1 MHKKLLVTAYFV
13 IAALLQTLAGNFPLS
28 FFAFPLNVIV
38 AVIWIYSL
46 WRLYKEGNKLPI
58 TRFLLSSR
66 TSVLS
71 ILLLIGGSLVIGLFP
86 QLSEAEADSIPG
98 VLASLGCYNF
108 MTSWIFIAI
117 LFLLLSNLA
126 MVIIHAFY
134 HCVPAKKRF
143 ILNHL
148 GLWLALFAGF
158 FGSSDV
164 QTLRIP
170 LYAGQPGREAYSMD
184 GKAYYLDYE
193 LELYSFNTEYYPN
206 GMPSR
211 FAADVRIGNRRTTLE
226 VNHPHSYRLG
236 EDIYL
241 TGYDTHNMGNTQY
254 CILQIVRQPWKYVMV
269 VGILMILTGAVLLFI
284 NGPKKLKHDN
294 LG

>member
-13 IAALLQTLAGNFPLS
+13 IAALLQTMTGNFPLS
-28 FFAFPLNVIV
+28 FFAFPLNVII
-38 AVIWIYSL
+38 AVIWVYLL
-46 WRLYKEGNKLPI
+46 WRLYKEGNKLPL

-66 TSVLS
+66 TSILS

-86 QLSEAEADSIPG
+86 QLSEAEAASISG
-98 VLASLGCYNF
+98 VPASLGCYNF

-126 MVIIHAFY
+126 MVVIHAFY
-134 HCVPAKKRF
+134 HRVPAKKRF
-143 ILNHL
+143 LLNHL
-148 GLWLALFAGF
+148 GLWFALFAGF

-211 FAADVRIGNRRTTLE
+211 FAADVRIGEQRTTLE

-241 TGYDTHNMGNTQY
+241 TGYDTRNVGNTRY

-269 VGILMILTGAVLLFI
+269 TGILMMLAGAVLLFI
-284 NGPKKLKHDN
+284 NGPKKAKS
-294 LG
+294 

>member
-13 IAALLQTLAGNFPLS
+13 IAALLQTMTGNFPLS

-38 AVIWIYSL
+38 AVIWGYLL
-46 WRLYKEGNKLPI
+46 WRLYKEGNKLPL

-66 TSVLS
+66 TSILS
-71 ILLLIGGSLVIGLFP
+71 ILLLVGGSLVIGLFP
-86 QLSEAEADSIPG
+86 QLSEAEAASISG
-98 VLASLGCYNF
+98 VPASLGCYNF

-126 MVIIHAFY
+126 MVVIHAFY
-134 HCVPAKKRF
+134 HRVPAKKRF
-143 ILNHL
+143 LLNHL

-211 FAADVRIGNRRTTLE
+211 FAADVRIGEQRTTLE

-241 TGYDTHNMGNTQY
+241 TGYDTRNVGNTQY
-254 CILQIVRQPWKYVMV
+254 
-269 VGILMILTGAVLLFI
+269 
-284 NGPKKLKHDN
+284 
-294 LG
+294 

>member
-13 IAALLQTLAGNFPLS
+13 IAALLQTMTGNFPLS

-38 AVIWIYSL
+38 AVIWVYLL
-46 WRLYKEGNKLPI
+46 WRLYKEGNKLPL

-66 TSVLS
+66 TSILS
-71 ILLLIGGSLVIGLFP
+71 ILLLVGGSLVIGLFP
-86 QLSEAEADSIPG
+86 QLSEAEAASISG
-98 VLASLGCYNF
+98 VPASLGCYNF

-126 MVIIHAFY
+126 MVVIHA
-134 HCVPAKKRF
+134 
-143 ILNHL
+143 
-148 GLWLALFAGF
+148 F

-206 GMPSR
+206 GMPSH
-211 FAADVRIGNRRTTLE
+211 FAADVRIGEQRTTLE

-241 TGYDTHNMGNTQY
+241 TGYDTRNVGNTRY

-269 VGILMILTGAVLLFI
+269 TGILMMLAGAVLLFI
-284 NGPKKLKHDN
+284 NGPKKAKS
-294 LG
+294 

>member
-13 IAALLQTLAGNFPLS
+13 IAALLQTMTGNFPLS

-38 AVIWIYSL
+38 AVIWVYLL
-46 WRLYKEGNKLPI
+46 WRLYREGNKLPL

-66 TSVLS
+66 TSILS

-86 QLSEAEADSIPG
+86 QLSEAEAASISG
-98 VLASLGCYNF
+98 VPASLGCYNF
-108 MTSWIFIAI
+108 MTSWVFIAI

-126 MVIIHAFY
+126 MVVIHAFY
-134 HCVPAKKRF
+134 HRVPAKKRF
-143 ILNHL
+143 LLNHL
-148 GLWLALFAGF
+148 GVWFALFAGF

-211 FAADVRIGNRRTTLE
+211 FAADVRIGEQRTTLE

-241 TGYDTHNMGNTQY
+241 TGYDTRNVGNTRY

-269 VGILMILTGAVLLFI
+269 TGILMMLAGAVLLFI
-284 NGPKKLKHDN
+284 NGPKKVKS
-294 LG
+294 

>member
-13 IAALLQTLAGNFPLS
+13 IAALLQTMTGNFPLS

-38 AVIWIYSL
+38 AVIWVYLL
-46 WRLYKEGNKLPI
+46 WRLYKEGNKLPL

-66 TSVLS
+66 TSILS

-86 QLSEAEADSIPG
+86 QLSEAEAASISG
-98 VLASLGCYNF
+98 VPASLGCYNF

-126 MVIIHAFY
+126 MVVIHAFY
-134 HCVPAKKRF
+134 HRVPAKKRF
-143 ILNHL
+143 LLNHL
-148 GLWLALFAGF
+148 GFWLALFAGF

-211 FAADVRIGNRRTTLE
+211 FAADVRIGEQRTTLE

-241 TGYDTHNMGNTQY
+241 TGYDTRNVGNTRY

-269 VGILMILTGAVLLFI
+269 TGILMMLAGAVLLFI
-284 NGPKKLKHDN
+284 NGPKKTKS
-294 LG
+294 

>member
-1 MHKKLLVTAYFV
+1 MC
-13 IAALLQTLAGNFPLS
+13 IRDS
-28 FFAFPLNVIV
+28 F
-38 AVIWIYSL
+38 
-46 WRLYKEGNKLPI
+46 
-58 TRFLLSSR
+58 
-66 TSVLS
+66 
-71 ILLLIGGSLVIGLFP
+71 
-86 QLSEAEADSIPG
+86 
-98 VLASLGCYNF
+98 
-108 MTSWIFIAI
+108 
-117 LFLLLSNLA
+117 
-126 MVIIHAFY
+126 
-134 HCVPAKKRF
+134 
-143 ILNHL
+143 

-269 VGILMILTGAVLLFI
+269 VGILMMLTGAVLLFI

>member
-13 IAALLQTLAGNFPLS
+13 IAALLQTMTGNFPLS

-38 AVIWIYSL
+38 AVIWVYLL
-46 WRLYKEGNKLPI
+46 WRLYREGNKLPL

-66 TSVLS
+66 TSILS

-86 QLSEAEADSIPG
+86 QLSEAEAASISG
-98 VLASLGCYNF
+98 VPASLGCYNF
-108 MTSWIFIAI
+108 MTSWVFIAI
-117 LFLLLSNLA
+117 LFLLLSNLT
-126 MVIIHAFY
+126 MVVIHAFY
-134 HCVPAKKRF
+134 HRVPEKKRF
-143 ILNHL
+143 LLNHL
-148 GLWLALFAGF
+148 GVWFALFAGF

-211 FAADVRIGNRRTTLE
+211 FAADVRIGEQRTALE

-241 TGYDTHNMGNTQY
+241 TGYDTRNVGNTRY

-269 VGILMILTGAVLLFI
+269 TGILMMLAGAVLLFI
-284 NGPKKLKHDN
+284 NGPKKAKS
-294 LG
+294 

>member
-13 IAALLQTLAGNFPLS
+13 IAALLQTMTGNFPLS

-38 AVIWIYSL
+38 AVIWVYLL
-46 WRLYKEGNKLPI
+46 WRLYREGNKLPL

-66 TSVLS
+66 TSILS

-86 QLSEAEADSIPG
+86 QLSEAEAASISG
-98 VLASLGCYNF
+98 VPASLGCYNF
-108 MTSWIFIAI
+108 MTSWVFIAI
-117 LFLLLSNLA
+117 LFLLLSNLT
-126 MVIIHAFY
+126 MVVIHAFY
-134 HCVPAKKRF
+134 HRVPAKKRF
-143 ILNHL
+143 LLNHL
-148 GLWLALFAGF
+148 GVWFALFAGF

-170 LYAGQPGREAYSMD
+170 LYAEQPGREAYSMD

-211 FAADVRIGNRRTTLE
+211 FAADVRIGEQRTTLE

-241 TGYDTHNMGNTQY
+241 TGYDTHNVGNTRY

-269 VGILMILTGAVLLFI
+269 TGILMMLAGAVLLFI
-284 NGPKKLKHDN
+284 NGPKKAKS
-294 LG
+294 

>member
-13 IAALLQTLAGNFPLS
+13 IAALLQTMTGNFPLS

-38 AVIWIYSL
+38 AVIWVYLL
-46 WRLYKEGNKLPI
+46 WRLYREGNKLPL

-66 TSVLS
+66 TSILS

-86 QLSEAEADSIPG
+86 QLSEAEAASISG
-98 VLASLGCYNF
+98 VPASLGCYNF
-108 MTSWIFIAI
+108 MTSWVFIAI
-117 LFLLLSNLA
+117 LFLLLSNLT
-126 MVIIHAFY
+126 MVVIHAFY
-134 HCVPAKKRF
+134 HRVPEKKRF
-143 ILNHL
+143 LLNPL
-148 GLWLALFAGF
+148 GVWFALFAGF

-211 FAADVRIGNRRTTLE
+211 FAADVRIGEQRTTLE

-241 TGYDTHNMGNTQY
+241 TGYDTRNVGNTRY

-269 VGILMILTGAVLLFI
+269 TGILMMLAGAVLLFI
-284 NGPKKLKHDN
+284 NGPKKVKS
-294 LG
+294 

>member
-13 IAALLQTLAGNFPLS
+13 IAALLQTMTGNFPLS
-28 FFAFPLNVIV
+28 FFALPLNVIV
-38 AVIWIYSL
+38 AVIWVYLL
-46 WRLYKEGNKLPI
+46 WRLYREGNKLPL

-66 TSVLS
+66 TSILS

-86 QLSEAEADSIPG
+86 QLSEAEAASISG
-98 VLASLGCYNF
+98 VPASLGCYNF
-108 MTSWIFIAI
+108 MTSWVFIAI
-117 LFLLLSNLA
+117 LFLLLSNLT
-126 MVIIHAFY
+126 MVVIHAFY
-134 HCVPAKKRF
+134 HRVPEKKRF
-143 ILNHL
+143 LLNHL
-148 GLWLALFAGF
+148 GVWFALFAGF

-211 FAADVRIGNRRTTLE
+211 FAADVRIGEQRTTLE

-241 TGYDTHNMGNTQY
+241 TGYDTRNVGNTRY

-269 VGILMILTGAVLLFI
+269 TGILMMLAGAVLLFI
-284 NGPKKLKHDN
+284 NGPKKVKS
-294 LG
+294 

>member
-1 MHKKLLVTAYFV
+1 
-13 IAALLQTLAGNFPLS
+13 
-28 FFAFPLNVIV
+28 
-38 AVIWIYSL
+38 
-46 WRLYKEGNKLPI
+46 
-58 TRFLLSSR
+58 
-66 TSVLS
+66 
-71 ILLLIGGSLVIGLFP
+71 
-86 QLSEAEADSIPG
+86 
-98 VLASLGCYNF
+98 

-126 MVIIHAFY
+126 MVVIHAFY
-134 HCVPAKKRF
+134 HRVPAKKRF
-143 ILNHL
+143 LLNHL
-148 GLWLALFAGF
+148 GLWFALFAGF

-211 FAADVRIGNRRTTLE
+211 FAADVRIGEQRTTLE

-241 TGYDTHNMGNTQY
+241 TGYDTRNVGNTRY

-269 VGILMILTGAVLLFI
+269 TGILMMLAGAVLLFI
-284 NGPKKLKHDN
+284 DGPKKAKS
-294 LG
+294 

>member
-13 IAALLQTLAGNFPLS
+13 IAALLQTMTGNFPLS

-38 AVIWIYSL
+38 AVIWVYLL
-46 WRLYKEGNKLPI
+46 WRLYREGNKLPL

-66 TSVLS
+66 TSILS

-86 QLSEAEADSIPG
+86 QLSEAEAASISG
-98 VLASLGCYNF
+98 VPASLGCYNF
-108 MTSWIFIAI
+108 MTSWVFIAI

-126 MVIIHAFY
+126 MVVIHAFY
-134 HCVPAKKRF
+134 HRVLAKKRF
-143 ILNHL
+143 LLNHL
-148 GLWLALFAGF
+148 GVWFALFAGF

-211 FAADVRIGNRRTTLE
+211 FAADVRIGEQRTTLE

-241 TGYDTHNMGNTQY
+241 TGYDTRNVGNTRY

-269 VGILMILTGAVLLFI
+269 TGILMMLAGAVLLFI
-284 NGPKKLKHDN
+284 NGPKKVKS
-294 LG
+294 

>member
-1 MHKKLLVTAYFV
+1 M
-13 IAALLQTLAGNFPLS
+13 
-28 FFAFPLNVIV
+28 IV
-38 AVIWIYSL
+38 AVIWVYLL
-46 WRLYKEGNKLPI
+46 WRLYKEGNKLPL

-66 TSVLS
+66 TSILS

-86 QLSEAEADSIPG
+86 QLSEAEAASISG
-98 VLASLGCYNF
+98 VPASLGCYNF

-126 MVIIHAFY
+126 MVVIHAFY
-134 HCVPAKKRF
+134 HRVPAKKRF
-143 ILNHL
+143 LLNHL

-184 GKAYYLDYE
+184 GNAYYLDYE

-211 FAADVRIGNRRTTLE
+211 FAADVRIGEQRTTLE

-241 TGYDTHNMGNTQY
+241 TGYDTRNVGNTRY

-269 VGILMILTGAVLLFI
+269 TGILMMLAGAVLLFI
-284 NGPKKLKHDN
+284 NGPKKAKS
-294 LG
+294 

>member
-1 MHKKLLVTAYFV
+1 M
-13 IAALLQTLAGNFPLS
+13 
-28 FFAFPLNVIV
+28 
-38 AVIWIYSL
+38 
-46 WRLYKEGNKLPI
+46 
-58 TRFLLSSR
+58 
-66 TSVLS
+66 
-71 ILLLIGGSLVIGLFP
+71 VIGLFP
-86 QLSEAEADSIPG
+86 KLSEAEAASISG
-98 VLASLGCYNF
+98 VPASLGCYNF
-108 MTSWIFIAI
+108 MTSWVFIAI
-117 LFLLLSNLA
+117 LFLLLSNLT
-126 MVIIHAFY
+126 MVVIHAFY
-134 HCVPAKKRF
+134 HRVPEKKRF
-143 ILNHL
+143 LLNHL
-148 GLWLALFAGF
+148 GVWFALFAGF

-211 FAADVRIGNRRTTLE
+211 FAADVRIGEQRTTLE

-241 TGYDTHNMGNTQY
+241 TGYDTRNVGNTRY

-269 VGILMILTGAVLLFI
+269 TGILMMLAGAVLLFI
-284 NGPKKLKHDN
+284 NGPKKVKS
-294 LG
+294 

>member
-1 MHKKLLVTAYFV
+1 
-13 IAALLQTLAGNFPLS
+13 
-28 FFAFPLNVIV
+28 
-38 AVIWIYSL
+38 
-46 WRLYKEGNKLPI
+46 
-58 TRFLLSSR
+58 
-66 TSVLS
+66 
-71 ILLLIGGSLVIGLFP
+71 
-86 QLSEAEADSIPG
+86 
-98 VLASLGCYNF
+98 

-170 LYAGQPGREAYSMD
+170 LYTGQPGREAYSMD

-241 TGYDTHNMGNTQY
+241 TGYDTRNMGNTRY

-269 VGILMILTGAVLLFI
+269 VGILMMLTGAVLLFI

>member
-46 WRLYKEGNKLPI
+46 WRLYKEGNKLPL

-108 MTSWIFIAI
+108 MISWIFIAI

-170 LYAGQPGREAYSMD
+170 LYAG
-184 GKAYYLDYE
+184 
-193 LELYSFNTEYYPN
+193 
-206 GMPSR
+206 
-211 FAADVRIGNRRTTLE
+211 
-226 VNHPHSYRLG
+226 
-236 EDIYL
+236 
-241 TGYDTHNMGNTQY
+241 
-254 CILQIVRQPWKYVMV
+254 
-269 VGILMILTGAVLLFI
+269 
-284 NGPKKLKHDN
+284 
-294 LG
+294 

>member
-13 IAALLQTLAGNFPLS
+13 IAALLQTMTGNFPLS

-38 AVIWIYSL
+38 AVIWVYLL
-46 WRLYKEGNKLPI
+46 WRLYREGNKLPL

-66 TSVLS
+66 TSILS

-86 QLSEAEADSIPG
+86 QLSEAEAASISG
-98 VLASLGCYNF
+98 VPASLGCYNL
-108 MTSWIFIAI
+108 MTSWVFIAI
-117 LFLLLSNLA
+117 LFLLLSNLT
-126 MVIIHAFY
+126 MVVIHAFY
-134 HCVPAKKRF
+134 HRVPEKKRF
-143 ILNHL
+143 LLNHL
-148 GLWLALFAGF
+148 GVWFALFAGF

-211 FAADVRIGNRRTTLE
+211 FAADVRIGEQRTALE

-241 TGYDTHNMGNTQY
+241 TGYDTRNVGNTRY

-269 VGILMILTGAVLLFI
+269 TGILMMLAGAVLLFI
-284 NGPKKLKHDN
+284 NGPKKAKS
-294 LG
+294 

>member
-38 AVIWIYSL
+38 AVIWVYLL
-46 WRLYKEGNKLPI
+46 WRLYREGNKLPL

-66 TSVLS
+66 TSILS

-86 QLSEAEADSIPG
+86 QLSEAEAASISG
-98 VLASLGCYNF
+98 VPASLGCYNF
-108 MTSWIFIAI
+108 MTSWVFIAI
-117 LFLLLSNLA
+117 LFLLLSNLT
-126 MVIIHAFY
+126 MVVIHAFY
-134 HCVPAKKRF
+134 HRVPEKKRF
-143 ILNHL
+143 LLNHL
-148 GLWLALFAGF
+148 GVWFALFAGF

-211 FAADVRIGNRRTTLE
+211 FAADVRIGEQRTTLE

-241 TGYDTHNMGNTQY
+241 TGYDTRNVGNTRY

-269 VGILMILTGAVLLFI
+269 TGILMMLAGAVLLFI
-284 NGPKKLKHDN
+284 NGPKKVKS
-294 LG
+294 

>member
-46 WRLYKEGNKLPI
+46 WRLYKEGNKLPL

-86 QLSEAEADSIPG
+86 QLSEAEADSILG

-143 ILNHL
+143 ILNHF

-241 TGYDTHNMGNTQY
+241 TGYDTHNMGNTRY

>member
-1 MHKKLLVTAYFV
+1 M
-13 IAALLQTLAGNFPLS
+13 
-28 FFAFPLNVIV
+28 
-38 AVIWIYSL
+38 
-46 WRLYKEGNKLPI
+46 
-58 TRFLLSSR
+58 
-66 TSVLS
+66 
-71 ILLLIGGSLVIGLFP
+71 
-86 QLSEAEADSIPG
+86 
-98 VLASLGCYNF
+98 
-108 MTSWIFIAI
+108 
-117 LFLLLSNLA
+117 
-126 MVIIHAFY
+126 
-134 HCVPAKKRF
+134 PAKKRF

-170 LYAGQPGREAYSMD
+170 LYTGQPGREAYSMD

-226 VNHPHSYRLG
+226 VNHPHCYRLG

-241 TGYDTHNMGNTQY
+241 TGYDTRNMGNTRY

-269 VGILMILTGAVLLFI
+269 VGILMMLTGAVLLFI

>member
-46 WRLYKEGNKLPI
+46 WRLYKEGNKLPL

-98 VLASLGCYNF
+98 VLALLGCYNF

-158 FGSSDV
+158 MPDNRDAKLIVWMGKPIIWIMNWNSILSI
-164 QTLRIP
+164 QNIIRTGCLR
-170 LYAGQPGREAYSMD
+170 
-184 GKAYYLDYE
+184 
-193 LELYSFNTEYYPN
+193 
-206 GMPSR
+206 
-211 FAADVRIGNRRTTLE
+211 
-226 VNHPHSYRLG
+226 
-236 EDIYL
+236 
-241 TGYDTHNMGNTQY
+241 
-254 CILQIVRQPWKYVMV
+254 
-269 VGILMILTGAVLLFI
+269 VLLQMCVLET
-284 NGPKKLKHDN
+284 GELHLK
-294 LG
+294 

>member
-13 IAALLQTLAGNFPLS
+13 IAALLQTMTGNFPLS

-38 AVIWIYSL
+38 AVIWVYLL
-46 WRLYKEGNKLPI
+46 WRLYREGNKLPL

-66 TSVLS
+66 TSILS

-86 QLSEAEADSIPG
+86 QLSEAEAASISG
-98 VLASLGCYNF
+98 VPASLGCYNF
-108 MTSWIFIAI
+108 MTSWVFIAI
-117 LFLLLSNLA
+117 LFLLLSNLT
-126 MVIIHAFY
+126 MVVIHAFY
-134 HCVPAKKRF
+134 HRVPAKKRF
-143 ILNHL
+143 LLNHL
-148 GLWLALFAGF
+148 GVWFALFAGF

-170 LYAGQPGREAYSMD
+170 LYAGQPGCEAYSMD

-211 FAADVRIGNRRTTLE
+211 FAADVRIGEQRTTLE

-241 TGYDTHNMGNTQY
+241 TGYDTHNVGNTRY

-269 VGILMILTGAVLLFI
+269 TGILMMLAGAVLLFI
-284 NGPKKLKHDN
+284 NGPKKVKS
-294 LG
+294 

>member
-46 WRLYKEGNKLPI
+46 WRLYKEGNKLPL

-86 QLSEAEADSIPG
+86 QLSEAEADSMPG

-143 ILNHL
+143 ILNNL
-148 GLWLALFAGF
+148 GLWLALFA
-158 FGSSDV
+158 
-164 QTLRIP
+164 
-170 LYAGQPGREAYSMD
+170 
-184 GKAYYLDYE
+184 
-193 LELYSFNTEYYPN
+193 
-206 GMPSR
+206 
-211 FAADVRIGNRRTTLE
+211 
-226 VNHPHSYRLG
+226 
-236 EDIYL
+236 
-241 TGYDTHNMGNTQY
+241 
-254 CILQIVRQPWKYVMV
+254 
-269 VGILMILTGAVLLFI
+269 
-284 NGPKKLKHDN
+284 
-294 LG
+294 

>member
-13 IAALLQTLAGNFPLS
+13 IAALLQTMTGNFPLS

-38 AVIWIYSL
+38 AVIWVYLL
-46 WRLYKEGNKLPI
+46 WRLYREGNKLPL

-66 TSVLS
+66 TSILS

-86 QLSEAEADSIPG
+86 KLSEAEAASISG
-98 VLASLGCYNF
+98 VPASLGCYNF
-108 MTSWIFIAI
+108 MTSWVFIAI
-117 LFLLLSNLA
+117 LFLLLSNLT
-126 MVIIHAFY
+126 MVVIHAFY
-134 HCVPAKKRF
+134 HRVPEKKRF
-143 ILNHL
+143 LLNHL
-148 GLWLALFAGF
+148 GVWFALFAGF

-211 FAADVRIGNRRTTLE
+211 FAADVRIGEQRTTLE

-241 TGYDTHNMGNTQY
+241 TGYDTRNVGNTRY

-269 VGILMILTGAVLLFI
+269 TGILMMLAGAVLLFI
-284 NGPKKLKHDN
+284 NGPKKVKS
-294 LG
+294 

>member
-1 MHKKLLVTAYFV
+1 
-13 IAALLQTLAGNFPLS
+13 
-28 FFAFPLNVIV
+28 
-38 AVIWIYSL
+38 
-46 WRLYKEGNKLPI
+46 
-58 TRFLLSSR
+58 
-66 TSVLS
+66 
-71 ILLLIGGSLVIGLFP
+71 
-86 QLSEAEADSIPG
+86 
-98 VLASLGCYNF
+98 
-108 MTSWIFIAI
+108 MTSWVFIAI
-117 LFLLLSNLA
+117 LFLLLSNLT
-126 MVIIHAFY
+126 MVVIHAFY
-134 HCVPAKKRF
+134 HRVPAKKRF
-143 ILNHL
+143 LLNHL
-148 GLWLALFAGF
+148 GVWFALFAGF

-211 FAADVRIGNRRTTLE
+211 FAADVRIGEQRTTLE

-241 TGYDTHNMGNTQY
+241 TGYDTHNVGNTRY

-269 VGILMILTGAVLLFI
+269 TGILMMLAGAVLLFI
-284 NGPKKLKHDN
+284 NGPKKAKS
-294 LG
+294 

>member
-13 IAALLQTLAGNFPLS
+13 IAALLQTMTGNFPLS

-38 AVIWIYSL
+38 AVIWVYLL
-46 WRLYKEGNKLPI
+46 WRLYREGNKLPL

-66 TSVLS
+66 TSILS

-86 QLSEAEADSIPG
+86 QLSEAEAASISG
-98 VLASLGCYNF
+98 VPASLGCYNF
-108 MTSWIFIAI
+108 MTSWVFIAI
-117 LFLLLSNLA
+117 LFLLLSNLT
-126 MVIIHAFY
+126 MVVIHAFY
-134 HCVPAKKRF
+134 HRVPEKKRF
-143 ILNHL
+143 LLNHL
-148 GLWLALFAGF
+148 GVWFALFAGF

-211 FAADVRIGNRRTTLE
+211 FAADVRIGEQRTTLE

-241 TGYDTHNMGNTQY
+241 TGYDTHNVGNTRY

-269 VGILMILTGAVLLFI
+269 TGILMMLAGAVLLFI
-284 NGPKKLKHDN
+284 NGPKKAKS
-294 LG
+294 

>member
-13 IAALLQTLAGNFPLS
+13 IAALLQTMTGNFPLS

-38 AVIWIYSL
+38 AVIWVYLL
-46 WRLYKEGNKLPI
+46 WRLYREGNKLPL

-66 TSVLS
+66 TSILS

-86 QLSEAEADSIPG
+86 QLSEAEAASISG
-98 VLASLGCYNF
+98 VPASLGCYNF
-108 MTSWIFIAI
+108 MTSWVFIAI
-117 LFLLLSNLA
+117 LFLLLSNLT
-126 MVIIHAFY
+126 MVVIHAFY
-134 HCVPAKKRF
+134 HRVPAKKRF
-143 ILNHL
+143 LLNHL
-148 GLWLALFAGF
+148 GVWFALFAGF

-211 FAADVRIGNRRTTLE
+211 FAADVRIGEQRTTLE

-241 TGYDTHNMGNTQY
+241 TGYDTHNVGNTRY

-269 VGILMILTGAVLLFI
+269 TGILMMLAGAVLLFI
-284 NGPKKLKHDN
+284 NGPKKAKS
-294 LG
+294 

>member
-13 IAALLQTLAGNFPLS
+13 IAALLQTMTGNFPLS

-38 AVIWIYSL
+38 AVIWVYLL
-46 WRLYKEGNKLPI
+46 WRLYREGNKLPL

-66 TSVLS
+66 TSILS

-86 QLSEAEADSIPG
+86 QLSEAEAASISG
-98 VLASLGCYNF
+98 VPASLGCYNF
-108 MTSWIFIAI
+108 MTSWVFIAI
-117 LFLLLSNLA
+117 LFLLLSNLT
-126 MVIIHAFY
+126 MVVIHAFY
-134 HCVPAKKRF
+134 HRVPEKKRF
-143 ILNHL
+143 LLNHL
-148 GLWLALFAGF
+148 GVWFALFAGF

-211 FAADVRIGNRRTTLE
+211 FAADVRIGEQRTTLE

-241 TGYDTHNMGNTQY
+241 TGYDTRNVGNTRY

-269 VGILMILTGAVLLFI
+269 TGILMMLAGAVLLFI
-284 NGPKKLKHDN
+284 NGPKKVKS
-294 LG
+294 

>member
-1 MHKKLLVTAYFV
+1 M
-13 IAALLQTLAGNFPLS
+13 I
-28 FFAFPLNVIV
+28 
-38 AVIWIYSL
+38 
-46 WRLYKEGNKLPI
+46 
-58 TRFLLSSR
+58 
-66 TSVLS
+66 
-71 ILLLIGGSLVIGLFP
+71 
-86 QLSEAEADSIPG
+86 
-98 VLASLGCYNF
+98 
-108 MTSWIFIAI
+108 SWIFIAI

-193 LELYSFNTEYYPN
+193 LEFFQYRILSE
-206 GMPSR
+206 R
-211 FAADVRIGNRRTTLE
+211 DAFAFCCRCA
-226 VNHPHSYRLG
+226 Y
-236 EDIYL
+236 
-241 TGYDTHNMGNTQY
+241 
-254 CILQIVRQPWKYVMV
+254 WKPENY
-269 VGILMILTGAVLLFI
+269 T
-284 NGPKKLKHDN
+284 
-294 LG
+294 

>member
-1 MHKKLLVTAYFV
+1 
-13 IAALLQTLAGNFPLS
+13 
-28 FFAFPLNVIV
+28 V
-38 AVIWIYSL
+38 AVWLSAFFFCV
-46 WRLYKEGNKLPI
+46 LYG
-58 TRFLLSSR
+58 
-66 TSVLS
+66 
-71 ILLLIGGSLVIGLFP
+71 
-86 QLSEAEADSIPG
+86 ADSIPG

-108 MTSWIFIAI
+108 MISWIFIAI

-170 LYAGQPGREAYSMD
+170 LYTGQPGREAYSMD

-211 FAADVRIGNRRTTLE
+211 FAADMRIGNRRTTLE
-226 VNHPHSYRLG
+226 VNHPYSYRLG

-241 TGYDTHNMGNTQY
+241 TGYDTRNMGNTRY

-269 VGILMILTGAVLLFI
+269 VGILMMLTGAVLLFI